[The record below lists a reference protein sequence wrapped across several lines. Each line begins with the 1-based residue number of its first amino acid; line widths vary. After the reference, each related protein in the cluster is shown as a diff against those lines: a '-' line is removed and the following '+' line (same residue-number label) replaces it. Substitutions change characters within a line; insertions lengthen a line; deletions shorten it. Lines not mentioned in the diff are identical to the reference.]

1 MKIYIISDTHFNHKN
16 IIDYCN
22 RPFKD
27 INEMNNTIINKQKEY
42 EIFLKKT
49 YQILSEY
56 ALLFPIDYLI

>member
-27 INEMNNTIINKQKEY
+27 NDEMNNTLLIIG
-42 EIFLKKT
+42 IRL
-49 YQILSEY
+49 
-56 ALLFPIDYLI
+56 